1 MLTAKIKN
9 DCLNL
14 LLIKH
19 LTFCHKIIVI
29 QDILHHKI
37 APNQPINLL
46 IKHNLTIKLKNHLV
60 LLIIN
65 HHNINRILHPSHK
78 IMYRNLHIKVGPHKI
93 VDSNLHHKAG
103 LHIKVDIHMGL
114 HIIVDKCLHLHHKVG
129 LHIIVDLHMGLHL
142 IADTNLN
149 LHHKVGLH
157 IIVVLLKGLHIIM
170 DIEEIFNNYKIIM
183 VNVFK

>member
-9 DCLNL
+9 DYLNL
-14 LLIKH
+14 LLIRH
-19 LTFCHKIIVI
+19 LTFCHKIIVL

-37 APNQPINLL
+37 AHNQPINLL

-78 IMYRNLHIKVGPHKI
+78 IMDRNLHHKVGPHKI
-93 VDSNLHHKAG
+93 VDSNF
-103 LHIKVDIHMGL
+103 
-114 HIIVDKCLHLHHKVG
+114 HHKVG
-129 LHIIVDLHMGLHL
+129 LHIIVDLHMGLH
-142 IADTNLN
+142 IIVDTNLN

-157 IIVVLLKGLHIIM
+157 IIVVLHKGLHIIM